1 MPSLYLNS
9 ADIQCLLGNDQDSLR
24 KSGALFILKMKE
36 QRRMTQVAV
45 DDIVEGYKSLF
56 SSTVQCLKAR
66 VRAKL
71 ADEGL
76 TSTLCDD
83 VFEDAIFP
91 FNGIETAHL
100 QEKYFQELIGI
111 IVSYSIIS
119 IYHNNYLQLYFI
131 FVMIGTCQNQD
142 WNSNLLPTVF
152 WIQTNNGRKV

>member
-1 MPSLYLNS
+1 MSSNPVKQQVCYYFSGALIVSTASQYLDSAEDS

-24 KSGALFILKMKE
+24 HSGALFILKMKE

-56 SSTVQCLKAR
+56 GSTVQCLKAR

-83 VFEDAIFP
+83 VFEDPIFP

-100 QEKYFQELIGI
+100 QEKYFQESLGI
-111 IVSYSIIS
+111 IVSYSLS
-119 IYHNNYLQLYFI
+119 FQ
-131 FVMIGTCQNQD
+131 
-142 WNSNLLPTVF
+142 
-152 WIQTNNGRKV
+152 